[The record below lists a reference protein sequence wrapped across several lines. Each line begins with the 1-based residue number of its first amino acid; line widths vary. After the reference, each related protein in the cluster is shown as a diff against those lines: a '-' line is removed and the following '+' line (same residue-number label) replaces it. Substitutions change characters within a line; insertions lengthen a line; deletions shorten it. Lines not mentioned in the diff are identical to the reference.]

1 MVVWEDKNEEV
12 SLTNIFHS
20 VMSLIEVKQAIL
32 AWSINCVT
40 NNVSLGLTNENYWLD
55 RNAGLTRSRN
65 T

>member
-1 MVVWEDKNEEV
+1 
-12 SLTNIFHS
+12 
-20 VMSLIEVKQAIL
+20 MSLIEVKQAIL

>member
-1 MVVWEDKNEEV
+1 M
-12 SLTNIFHS
+12 SLT
-20 VMSLIEVKQAIL
+20 EVKQAIL

-40 NNVSLGLTNENYWLD
+40 NNVSLGLIKENYWVD